1 MASATNFIIV
11 NSRLP
16 KLVQATPSSSEAIE
30 DNPKTQVSSEA
41 M

>member
-16 KLVQATPSSSEAIE
+16 KLVQETLSSSAATG
-30 DNPKTQVSSEA
+30 DNPKTLESSEA